1 MAINLLYNKHSGPE
15 GRARHLHQDQSGTF
29 GGELVSTDAVK
40 TVSSLDLA
48 SSLNRY
54 TINANTTCGA
64 SVPNVPVANSVNPK
78 SATEAVA
85 NSVNPESAAIC
96 VA

>member
-15 GRARHLHQDQSGTF
+15 GRARHLHQNQSGTF

-54 TINANTTCGA
+54 TISANESEA
-64 SVPNVPVANSVNPK
+64 PVANDFTAAEPV
-78 SATEAVA
+78 AVFA
-85 NSVNPESAAIC
+85 
-96 VA
+96 